1 MGKIIRRLSLVSSL
15 TLLSRFLG
23 LARDVL
29 FFGCFGASLLGEAFI
44 LAFTFPNLFRRMLGE
59 GTLSSAFI
67 PVFAETLRAK
77 SKERALALLNQ
88 VTSRLFIFLG
98 GGSLLIAIFSYY
110 ASFSGFFEEAKWIEG
125 AYLNSITFGYVV
137 FICTSA
143 ILVGALNSTG
153 RFFEGAFS
161 PVILNFFMISAM
173 ITGKFFLNCNLLEL
187 AVFLSLSVVIA
198 GLVQLALP
206 WHKLRTSMNWKWK
219 MTITGSDEM
228 DQIKS
233 LFWVG
238 ALGAAVGQINILVSR
253 FFAYSLDESG
263 GLSYLFLSSR
273 LVELPLGVFA
283 IAITTVFFPE
293 MAKAASGGERAKFID
308 SVYRGFRLTLGI
320 TIPAAAGLA
329 FLAKPILIALFQWGE
344 FGEGE
349 VKAASE
355 ILMIASVG
363 LPFYAIST
371 FLVKVYHSKKK
382 MILPFQAAII
392 SLLANLGFSLLLI
405 EEYQVHGLAWSNVFA
420 AILQTIY
427 LAIRMD
433 EIPVSVFFLNQPIQI
448 PSIIFSVGVMSGT
461 LYFSNQ
467 EILNSYTKFGSV
479 LYLLAII
486 PVGVIVYGL
495 MLLILGF
502 PELKGL
508 FKRTVRHKGFKL

>member
-1 MGKIIRRLSLVSSL
+1 MVSSL

-67 PVFAETLRAK
+67 PVFTETLKAK
-77 SKERALALLNQ
+77 SKERALTLLNQ

-98 GGSLLIAIFSYY
+98 GGTVVICILSYHL
-110 ASFSGFFEEAKWIEG
+110 SISGFFTEAKWVEG
-125 AYLNSITFGYVV
+125 AFLNSLSFGYVV
-137 FICTSA
+137 LICTSA

-161 PVILNFFMISAM
+161 PVVLNLFMISAM
-173 ITGKFFLNCNLLEL
+173 IAGKFFFGLSLKEL
-187 AVFLSLSVVIA
+187 AVFLCLSVVFA
-198 GLVQLALP
+198 GVFQLALP
-206 WHKLRTSMNWKWK
+206 WKKLKDSMDWKWE
-219 MTITGSDEM
+219 MTVTGSDEM

-293 MAKAASGGERAKFID
+293 MAKAVSMGEKSKFLD
-308 SVYRGFRLTLGI
+308 SINRGLRLTAGI

-329 FLAKPILIALFQWGE
+329 LLAEPILMVLFQWGE
-344 FGEGE
+344 FGGE
-349 VKAASE
+349 QVKAASE
-355 ILMIASVG
+355 ILLIASLG

-371 FLVKVYHSKKK
+371 FLVKVYHSKKT
-382 MILPFQAAII
+382 MNLPLQAAII
-392 SLLANLGFSLLLI
+392 SLLSNLAFSFLLI
-405 EEYQVHGLAWSNVFA
+405 GEYQVHGLAWANVLA
-420 AILQTIY
+420 AIMQTVY
-427 LAIRMD
+427 LIFRME
-433 EIPVSVFFLNQPIQI
+433 EIPVNAFGVNKPIQL
-448 PSIIFSVGVMSGT
+448 PSIILSTAGMSGI
-461 LYFSNQ
+461 LYFANQ
-467 EILNSYTKFGSV
+467 NFLLPSTKFGSV
-479 LYLLAII
+479 LYLIAVI
-486 PVGVIVYGL
+486 PLGVIIYGL
-495 MLLILGF
+495 CLFLLRF
-502 PELKGL
+502 PELKAVARKL
-508 FKRTVRHKGFKL
+508 FRA